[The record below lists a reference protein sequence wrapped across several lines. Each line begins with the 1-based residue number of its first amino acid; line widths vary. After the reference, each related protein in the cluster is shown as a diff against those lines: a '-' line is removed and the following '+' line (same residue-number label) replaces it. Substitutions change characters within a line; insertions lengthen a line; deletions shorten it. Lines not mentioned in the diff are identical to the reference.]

1 MNLRTLTTLKA
12 RALRAFFDLLYHQIA
27 WVYDLVAFVVS
38 LGYWKSWVYS
48 VIPQIQGG
56 KILEIGHGPGHLQV
70 AFAARGYP
78 VFGLDESAQMGNI
91 AHRRLRNSSYSP
103 RLARGYAQNIPFPK
117 DCFQHVV
124 STFPS
129 EYILDPNTIAEL
141 HRVLIPGGSLVI
153 LPVAW
158 IQGNSPFHQAAAW
171 LFRVTD
177 QAIPWNANQLAY
189 FTRAGFHLQHIRC
202 QGSVWETAIIL
213 AKKLPT

>member
-1 MNLRTLTTLKA
+1 MKPKILMTLKA
-12 RALRAFFDLLYHQIA
+12 RALRAFFHLLYHPFA

-38 LGYWKSWVYS
+38 LGTWKSWVYS

-78 VFGLDESAQMGNI
+78 VFGLDESPQMGNI

-103 RLARGYAQNIPFPK
+103 RLVRGYTQNIPFPN
-117 DCFQHVV
+117 DTFQHVV

-129 EYILDPNTIAEL
+129 EYILDPNTISEL

-153 LPVAW
+153 LPIAW

-177 QAIPWNANQLAY
+177 QAIPWNENQLTL

-202 QGSVWETAIIL
+202 HSPTWSTAIIL
-213 AKKLPT
+213 AKKLPA